1 MRREKVEIIFYEQ
14 FSSEELQTLSSGH
27 AIRQRSHIRHRFG
40 SIFACAL
47 CRCIR
52 SIISLSCLRVAAEL
66 TFYSLWPERA
76 VAGRSQPMLAS
87 KKRLLTAVGLI
98 VGWIVPELLQLEF
111 VEVLMRLEEQRRL
124 PVPLSLRPLPD
135 ASLADRAALL
145 LAQWLQPLPP
155 HPGVVAFVQASKRK
169 IQLSFES
176 IDGEKR

>member
-1 MRREKVEIIFYEQ
+1 MNNSVQKNYRHF
-14 FSSEELQTLSSGH
+14 SSGH

-76 VAGRSQPMLAS
+76 VADRSQPMLAS

-98 VGWIVPELLQLEF
+98 VGWVVPELLQLEF

-135 ASLADRAALL
+135 VSLADRAALRL
-145 LAQWLQPLPP
+145 VQLLQPLPH
-155 HPGVVAFVQASKRK
+155 HPGVVSFVQASKRK